1 MAERTRVIIA
11 DDEALIRMDLR
22 EMLTHL
28 GYLVVGEVADGR
40 SAINQSR
47 ELRPDIVIMDIKMPD
62 MDGIEAAK
70 VLTEEKVAPVVLLS
84 AYSQRELVDR
94 AREAG
99 VTAYLVKPYREEDLT
114 PAIEVAL
121 ARFREFQELEKQVTD
136 LQQALETRKLVDRA
150 KGILMDKQGLTE
162 EKVAPV
168 VLLSAYSQRELV
180 DRAREAGVT
189 AYLVKPY
196 REEDLTPAI
205 EVALARFREFQELE
219 KQVTD
224 LQQALE
230 TRKLVDR
237 AKGILMDKQGLTEA
251 EAFRKI
257 QKMSMDNRKPMKDVA
272 EAIILAHQVGAG

>member
-1 MAERTRVIIA
+1 MERTRVIIA
-11 DDEALIRMDLR
+11 DDESLIRMDLR

-28 GYLVVGEVADGR
+28 GYLGVGEVADGR
-40 SAINQSR
+40 SAINQAR
-47 ELRPDIVIMDIKMPD
+47 EVRPDIVIMDIKMPD

-70 VLTEEKVAPVVLLS
+70 VLTEERIAPVVLLS

-94 AREAG
+94 ARDAG

-114 PAIEVAL
+114 PAVEVAL

-150 KGILMDKQGLTE
+150 KGILMDKQGL
-162 EKVAPV
+162 
-168 VLLSAYSQRELV
+168 S
-180 DRAREAGVT
+180 
-189 AYLVKPY
+189 
-196 REEDLTPAI
+196 
-205 EVALARFREFQELE
+205 
-219 KQVTD
+219 
-224 LQQALE
+224 
-230 TRKLVDR
+230 
-237 AKGILMDKQGLTEA
+237 EA